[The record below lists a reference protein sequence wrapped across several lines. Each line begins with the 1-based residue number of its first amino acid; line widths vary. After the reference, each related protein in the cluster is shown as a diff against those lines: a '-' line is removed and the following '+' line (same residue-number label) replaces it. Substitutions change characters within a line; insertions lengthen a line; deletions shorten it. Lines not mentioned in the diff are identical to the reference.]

1 MSYTSNIACIAI
13 SAGRQLYELIVV
25 KVRRGHQSLLQ
36 QTMASEE
43 QDNMT
48 TVTAA
53 VDQLQHENGGDDTNT
68 NINGNTSANVD
79 GSGNTDNETEEE
91 DDIDVLGDYASSKD
105 DNSKNE
111 YNEVDEDDADE
122 GIDFNDYAA
131 PEEEK
136 ADVIP
141 VPNTENVEQSEH
153 ANEDVDEDVDAEAEV
168 NEDIDAS
175 KETNLKQP
183 TDAVTE
189 DGANDES
196 EHVDID
202 DMKSIDSEQDSVIHQ
217 PSLTMETE
225 KEYVQRAI
233 PELPPREMPIA
244 PSTPTG
250 IWFPMDGSG
259 NANAN
264 EISFRETSEVLSSPP
279 NLNMAY
285 NRYQTNEN
293 ELELKT
299 SEDRVDVQNGRTS
312 LKKTFNEIKT
322 GVGMTQNEQL
332 INRIDWEFWSQVFN
346 DYSNIVKNKQ
356 EELKMNITNGIPPEI
371 RGMVWQILSDSN
383 TVHLKN
389 FFIESKNMESTYSK
403 MIRRDLARTS
413 FIRNSQMNDKLDDLF
428 NIIKAYSLYDT
439 EVGYTQG
446 MAFLT
451 VPLLMNMEANEAFCM
466 LVRLMF
472 TYGFRDLYLP
482 EMPGLHL
489 KIYQFDR
496 LLEDQLPDLF
506 AHLRHENVKSSMYAI
521 QWFLTLFAYK
531 FPLEM
536 VLRIFDVVIT
546 EGLDAI
552 LKFALNLM
560 IRNKDHLI
568 TLQFDDLLKFL
579 KENLFYYYSEVPQ
592 IPQMNENGEQAL
604 DADTDDVKGKY
615 QIDEFLRDSMKVDI
629 LPLTLNKY
637 RREFDE
643 IDILEKQRQ
652 AQILELQAKNGMLT
666 REIRKIEATYA
677 ILNKEHVEIAN
688 EMIKGK
694 MRIGALEEENRNL
707 NEQIAELQQ
716 RLENLTTSR
725 TPSTTMSEGFDFSGQ
740 LSQGLDK
747 EIQSAMEANLKVMDE
762 NQVLED
768 KLAQLEAENERLR
781 GGKGTHPGVFGLRKG
796 KFW

>member
-1 MSYTSNIACIAI
+1 
-13 SAGRQLYELIVV
+13 
-25 KVRRGHQSLLQ
+25 
-36 QTMASEE
+36 
-43 QDNMT
+43 
-48 TVTAA
+48 
-53 VDQLQHENGGDDTNT
+53 
-68 NINGNTSANVD
+68 
-79 GSGNTDNETEEE
+79 
-91 DDIDVLGDYASSKD
+91 
-105 DNSKNE
+105 
-111 YNEVDEDDADE
+111 
-122 GIDFNDYAA
+122 
-131 PEEEK
+131 
-136 ADVIP
+136 
-141 VPNTENVEQSEH
+141 
-153 ANEDVDEDVDAEAEV
+153 
-168 NEDIDAS
+168 
-175 KETNLKQP
+175 
-183 TDAVTE
+183 
-189 DGANDES
+189 
-196 EHVDID
+196 
-202 DMKSIDSEQDSVIHQ
+202 
-217 PSLTMETE
+217 
-225 KEYVQRAI
+225 
-233 PELPPREMPIA
+233 
-244 PSTPTG
+244 
-250 IWFPMDGSG
+250 
-259 NANAN
+259 
-264 EISFRETSEVLSSPP
+264 
-279 NLNMAY
+279 
-285 NRYQTNEN
+285 
-293 ELELKT
+293 
-299 SEDRVDVQNGRTS
+299 
-312 LKKTFNEIKT
+312 
-322 GVGMTQNEQL
+322 
-332 INRIDWEFWSQVFN
+332 
-346 DYSNIVKNKQ
+346 
-356 EELKMNITNGIPPEI
+356 
-371 RGMVWQILSDSN
+371 
-383 TVHLKN
+383 
-389 FFIESKNMESTYSK
+389 
-403 MIRRDLARTS
+403 
-413 FIRNSQMNDKLDDLF
+413 
-428 NIIKAYSLYDT
+428 
-439 EVGYTQG
+439 

-604 DADTDDVKGKY
+604 DADIDDVKGKY

-725 TPSTTMSEGFDFSGQ
+725 TPSTTMSDGFDFSGQ

-768 KLAQLEAENERLR
+768 KLAHLEAENERLR
-781 GGKGTHPGVFGLRKG
+781 GGKGAHPGVFGLRKG